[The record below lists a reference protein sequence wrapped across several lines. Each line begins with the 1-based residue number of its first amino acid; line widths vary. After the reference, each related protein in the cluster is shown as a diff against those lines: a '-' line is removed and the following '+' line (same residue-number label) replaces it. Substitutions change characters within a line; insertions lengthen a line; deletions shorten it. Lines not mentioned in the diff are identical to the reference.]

1 MASEFLGRGWSFPVT
16 FDAADAAQDPA
27 KSRGIAEASGEDKV
41 RQAIEIILRTAPG
54 ERVTRPDFGCSIHEL
69 VFDTLGGDMIGRVES
84 AISSALATWEPRID
98 VLAIAAQQDPDD
110 PTRLLI
116 EINYRIRS
124 TNSRFNLVFPFYVQ

>member
-27 KSRGIAEASGEDKV
+27 KSRVIAEASGEDKV
-41 RQAIEIILRTAPG
+41 RQAIEIILRTAPV

>member
-69 VFDTLGGDMIGRVES
+69 VFDTIGGDMIGRVES

>member
-16 FDAADAAQDPA
+16 FDAADTAQDPT

>member
-1 MASEFLGRGWSFPVT
+1 MAHEFLGRGWSFPI
-16 FDAADAAQDPA
+16 AADGGRIVEIGQD
-27 KSRGIAEASGEDKV
+27 DKI

>member
-27 KSRGIAEASGEDKV
+27 ASRGIAEASGEDKV
-41 RQAIEIILRTAPG
+41 RQSIEIILRTAPG
-54 ERVTRPDFGCSIHEL
+54 ERVTRPDFGCGIHEL
-69 VFDTLGGDMIGRVES
+69 VFDTLGGDMIGRAQS
-84 AISSALATWEPRID
+84 AIASALAAWEPRID
-98 VLAIAAQQDPDD
+98 VLGIAAQQDPDD

-116 EINYRIRS
+116 EIDYRVRS

>member
-27 KSRGIAEASGEDKV
+27 RSRGIAEASGEDKV

-54 ERVTRPDFGCSIHEL
+54 ERVTRPDFGCGIHEL
-69 VFDTLGGDMIGRVES
+69 VFDTLGGDMIGRVQS
-84 AISSALATWEPRID
+84 AISSALAAWEPRID
-98 VLAIAAQQDPDD
+98 VLGIAAQQDPDD

-116 EINYRIRS
+116 EIDYRIRS